1 MDPYLLDHGRQRK
14 RKMSIV
20 TLSMNEEGGLSP
32 IEKRKKE
39 EKREGTTEGSKE
51 KKKKQERNLKE

>member
-1 MDPYLLDHGRQRK
+1 MDPYLLHHGRQRK

-32 IEKRKKE
+32 TEKGKKE

-51 KKKKQERNLKE
+51 KKRNKKET